1 MRELPSLRSCALVY
15 LGRRLAPEPPT
26 PRARVFILLS
36 PLATCSGIRLEQ
48 LAEAVGSGTWL
59 KHCAEALE
67 KKSTMT
73 VRRWNDNA
81 AGTQTFAPVV
91 LILKKTQGSVW
102 SEAGRTPL
110 CPTLSWLRDNYGVG
124 QYELRLE
131 QGNRTLCMTK
141 AVCSSPLPPGSV
153 TVTPAPATG
162 PTRSWPASGTERAPA
177 KTGLRGTALG

>member
-1 MRELPSLRSCALVY
+1 MRELPSLRSCALVH
-15 LGRRLAPEPPT
+15 LGRPLAPEPPP
-26 PRARVFILLS
+26 PRARV
-36 PLATCSGIRLEQ
+36 LARAFGSSSSLKHW
-48 LAEAVGSGTWL
+48 AEAFGRSLWLEAFFGS
-59 KHCAEALE
+59 E
-67 KKSTMT
+67 STMT

-81 AGTQTFAPVV
+81 AGTQSLAPVV

-141 AVCSSPLPPGSV
+141 AVCASEPALGSV
-153 TVTPAPATG
+153 SGSPAPAAAA
-162 PTRSWPASGTERAPA
+162 TRSWPASGNERVPA
-177 KTGLRGTALG
+177 KTALRGTALG